1 MSKKT
6 LSAII
11 ITGLL
16 GIAIIPAY
24 DFFKKEDLSNQNVV
38 FEYNGKKVYETEMLP
53 YINYYL
59 KMNNIIDDVEA
70 KNRAVDNYIR
80 SVLLSKFAEDSG
92 YSVDKSEVEEFIKK
106 STPFIDNEKFS
117 VEKYHKFLKD
127 FNIKVDVFEEEIK
140 KDLLIMKMMNKVD
153 DISNIENYYF
163 DIINEVLAQKRTIK
177 KVKLKLDSFPVV
189 YDKNLLEEKYKANKE
204 KYKKPDFII
213 FSKNTFIHPLNQ
225 SDKDKD
231 IDSVIVDTNS
241 LYNDIKN
248 TNANNLSSKLIE
260 GFKTSTMM
268 LEKENFY
275 NLIGTKNINSELKKG
290 TFFIDNSD
298 IDNGVLIVYE
308 VTNISQGEIKNFSEA
323 YYDLTKD
330 YELEVK
336 IEKAYETISD
346 YGNIKNAVGNY
357 FEDYQEEII
366 DPLKN
371 DKSELL
377 YKLVYSLPLNG
388 LKLYYNE
395 DNDSYYFVQLSK
407 IEKIDLTKEQ
417 LDYFRKSQNNMYK
430 QFVLISLYDS
440 VKKNYNLIKYKK
452 ES

>member
-395 DNDSYYFVQLSK
+395 ANDSYYFVQLSK